1 MNNFINEFWKQRYY
15 AVVGVSRKREKFGNA
30 VFREMK
36 KAGYD
41 VVPINR
47 NTDTIEKTETFAS
60 LKHVQHQLDAAVLVV
75 SPHETEAV
83 LRQCAERGIKYVWL
97 QRGAESERAITLGG
111 ELGLNLIHHECALM
125 FIKPTRFP
133 HTLHRWFHERMSGH
147 HRE

>member
-1 MNNFINEFWKQRYY
+1 MNNSIDEFWKQRHF

-47 NTDTIEKTETFAS
+47 NTDTIDNTETYAS
-60 LKHVQHQLDAAVLVV
+60 VKDVQHQLDAAVLVI
-75 SPHETEAV
+75 PPNETETV
-83 LRQCAERGIKYVWL
+83 LHQCAERGIRYVWM
-97 QRGAESERAITLGG
+97 QRGAESERTIALGQK
-111 ELGLNLIHHECALM
+111 LDLNIIHHECALM
-125 FIKPTRFP
+125 FIQPTRFP

-147 HRE
+147 HR